1 MVQTR
6 SRYYRSPSPD
16 YLEGAHTVDFEP
28 AVDTDEAFEP
38 ISALDTTS
46 RLRVLSVG
54 TFDEMD
60 DDPRHVVRDRF
71 SGRAG
76 GISLPDWKLRF
87 RTWMKEKRQ
96 RSPSFNDWYAF
107 ELLPQHLEF
116 EALQTYERWTDEHE
130 LQLREVERYWEARVE
145 LISALKEGAVASLLP
160 TVKVEEKPAEGSGS
174 SSEDTKG
181 KALVLGQPS
190 ITLSRVAQA
199 TQAALSAIGEP
210 PVFDP
215 LRLFI
220 AHLEIEYGGFR
231 RDQMQRIQDFRREK
245 EDTPRTMY
253 TRLARFAVESGGVFA
268 ESQLVKIFLSK
279 IDKRLLDLAMPR
291 IILHYHGR
299 ATLAQAFTEVEMCD
313 RALCQHD
320 ATDMVS
326 WMTDA
331 SKSKKAATATS
342 SLAETQPEKPVHCWG
357 CGEAGH
363 TKNDPNCPK
372 KRRAPQPEKAKQ
384 RAEVVKT
391 VEKAKKKQLKCSHCG
406 KLNHDDDHCFL
417 LHPEKRP
424 VSEKEKALEAKLAE
438 LEKRFKTVAS
448 LGQVTNS
455 RVFSRGGADTSTS
468 DIYMFGASGEMMA
481 AVATRAQAAAKVV
494 TPAVDESTDLGRTR
508 HSGSPDH
515 IGQARLPLSFGLA
528 DTASAPQPHVSALA
542 RDEEPVARDSVHTLA
557 HKVLQMPMFSSIDVL
572 ASDFK
577 PARVFHLAGQMLEG
591 KVAMPSL
598 EVAQA
603 VTEPS
608 TDEDL
613 AKLRAKLAAEAI
625 ATFDEGVSQ
634 PMMPH
639 PSSTM
644 PSAMGIAY
652 LADVAARSARERRSL
667 RPGVVRLV
675 NDNNVLVVSRTGG
688 NPTRATPLR
697 VMMDSGAQPVMI
709 GKRLAQDLGLTAA
722 DLEPCPFTIVTS
734 VGGTERA
741 TGYTRQPLQLI
752 FCIGPGPLYSH
763 LSLQC
768 AVTSATNYDILVGQQ
783 ALYPLGF
790 GLDNWTE
797 EAWIRP
803 GWSTGDG
810 RKEFIP
816 VAFAAAA
823 MTMSAET
830 LFGCSAL
837 ASDLPCGTVLL
848 EETFAFLSTS
858 MDVSG
863 APPLEVPARHC
874 KDPFPPWCTR
884 AELSRQCR
892 DAVTSLDPEEVSFT
906 SSSSIFA
913 RPIHWH
919 PPEDGI
925 TLVELFAGIGTGLA
939 AVLEAGI
946 KVRRYIHVD
955 TGFVS
960 NKAARHHLQRLLA
973 LYPEQLSS
981 SAIHGCFGQLPRD
994 VTLISDED
1002 LRRLGHVDLLIAGW
1016 PCQGH
1021 SRAGAGRGLDDPRSS
1036 LFADLIRLT
1045 QWWFTH
1051 QATPPGYIFEN
1062 VPPLGDSR
1070 SKVREDGQYICQVLG
1085 PPTFV
1090 DAASLGSYAHRPRWI
1105 WTNLVPSQVLA
1116 TALAR
1121 VQRPPG
1127 RKVDD
1132 ILDDHRIALVVSK
1145 DDESPFALVNK
1156 VGAPRGAL
1164 PTFMTYPG
1172 SFAFRG
1178 RGPGMVWD
1186 SLSQTHEEPNADERE
1201 RAMGFLTG
1209 TTAAPDLT
1217 EGQRRF
1223 LLGQAMD
1230 LNTLVWIL
1238 GMCLAVQQH
1247 HRGHLLA
1254 VRPQSNGQG
1263 AVMPNLTEVEESEL
1277 LFRLKWHAAEELRA
1291 QRVFAALAQEFGKA
1305 DAQEM
1310 FSRVFLHDNPFFVDT
1325 ASSHSDRDSE
1335 APHLTS
1341 SEDAGGMD
1349 VAPSTD

>member
-1 MVQTR
+1 
-6 SRYYRSPSPD
+6 
-16 YLEGAHTVDFEP
+16 
-28 AVDTDEAFEP
+28 
-38 ISALDTTS
+38 
-46 RLRVLSVG
+46 
-54 TFDEMD
+54 
-60 DDPRHVVRDRF
+60 
-71 SGRAG
+71 
-76 GISLPDWKLRF
+76 
-87 RTWMKEKRQ
+87 MKEKRQ

-160 TVKVEEKPAEGSGS
+160 AVKVEENPADGSGS

-181 KALVLGQPS
+181 KAPVLSQPS
-190 ITLSRVAQA
+190 VTLSRVAQA
-199 TQAALSAIGEP
+199 TQAALSAIGDP
-210 PVFDP
+210 PLFDP

-220 AHLEIEYGGFR
+220 AHLEVEYGGFR

-279 IDKRLLDLAMPR
+279 VDKRLLDLAMPR
-291 IILHYHGR
+291 IILNYHGR

-326 WMTDA
+326 WMTDT
-331 SKSKKAATATS
+331 SKSKKVATATS
-342 SLAETQPEKPVHCWG
+342 SLAETQPEKTLHCWG

-372 KRRAPQPEKAKQ
+372 KKRASPPEKSKQ

-391 VEKAKKKQLKCSHCG
+391 AEKATKKQLKCSHCG
-406 KLNHDDDHCFL
+406 KLNHDDDHCFI
-417 LHPEKRP
+417 LHPERRP

-448 LGQVTNS
+448 LGQVTDS
-455 RVFSRGGADTSTS
+455 RVLSRGGTDTSSS

-481 AVATRAQAAAKVV
+481 AAATRAQTAAKLV
-494 TPAVDESTDLGRTR
+494 TPSVNESRDIGRTR

-528 DTASAPQPHVSALA
+528 DIASAPRPHVPAPA
-542 RDEEPVARDSVHTLA
+542 PDGGVVARDSAHTLA
-557 HKVLQMPMFSSIDVL
+557 YKVLQMPIFSSVDLL
-572 ASDFK
+572 APDFK
-577 PARVFHLAGQMLEG
+577 PAGVFHLAGEMLEG
-591 KVAMPSL
+591 KVPMPSL

-603 VTEPS
+603 VTKPS

-613 AKLRAKLAAEAI
+613 AKLQAKLAAEAI
-625 ATFDEGVSQ
+625 AAFDEGASQ
-634 PMMPH
+634 LTE
-639 PSSTM
+639 PS
-644 PSAMGIAY
+644 PSFDVPLATGVAY
-652 LADVAARSARERRSL
+652 LSDVAARPARERQNL

-675 NDNNVLVVSRTGG
+675 NDNNVLVVSRTGD
-688 NPTRATPLR
+688 NTTRATPLR

-709 GKRLAQDLGLTAA
+709 GKRLAQELGLSAA

-741 TGYTRQPLQLI
+741 IGYTRQPLQLI

-837 ASDLPCGTVLL
+837 ASDLPCGPVLL
-848 EETFAFLSTS
+848 EETFAFMSSS
-858 MDVSG
+858 MDSSG
-863 APPLEVPARHC
+863 SPSLEVPARHC
-874 KDPFPPWCTR
+874 KDPFPPWSTR
-884 AELSRQCR
+884 VELSRQCR
-892 DAVTSLDPEEVSFT
+892 DAVTSLDPMEVPST
-906 SSSSIFA
+906 SSSSTFA

-939 AVLEAGI
+939 AVLEVGL
-946 KVRRYIHVD
+946 KVKRYIHVD

-960 NKAARHHLQRLLA
+960 NRGARHHLQRLLA
-973 LYPEQLSS
+973 LYPEQLPP

-1036 LFADLIRLT
+1036 LFADLMRLT

-1051 QATPPGYIFEN
+1051 QASPPGYIFEN
-1062 VPPLGDSR
+1062 VPPLGDTR
-1070 SKVREDGQYICQVLG
+1070 TKVREDGQYIHQLLG

-1105 WTNLVPSQVLA
+1105 WTNLALSHVL
-1116 TALAR
+1116 TAALSR
-1121 VQRPPG
+1121 VKRPTG

-1132 ILDDHRIALVVSK
+1132 ILDDHRVALVVSK
-1145 DDESPFALVNK
+1145 DDEPPLALVNK
-1156 VGAPRGAL
+1156 VGAPRNAL
-1164 PTFMTYPG
+1164 PTFVTYPG
-1172 SFAFRG
+1172 SYAFRAH
-1178 RGPGMVWD
+1178 GPGMVWD
-1186 SLSQTHEEPNADERE
+1186 SFTQTHEEPNADERE

-1209 TTAAPDLT
+1209 TTAAHDLT

-1230 LNTLVWIL
+1230 LNTLVWVI
-1238 GMCLAVQQH
+1238 GMCIAVQQH
-1247 HRGHLLA
+1247 RRGHLLA
-1254 VRPQSNGQG
+1254 LRPESNGQG
-1263 AVMPNLTEVEESEL
+1263 AVEPKLTEVEESEL

-1291 QRVFAALAQEFGKA
+1291 QRVFAALAQDFGKA

-1310 FSRVFLHDNPFFVDT
+1310 FSRVFLHDIPLFVDT
-1325 ASSHSDRDSE
+1325 AISRTDCGTLPLPQISS
-1335 APHLTS
+1335 
-1341 SEDAGGMD
+1341 
-1349 VAPSTD
+1349 